1 MMHSAATAESPGAP
15 LRALEGLIPHANAMI
30 VADLT
35 TAAKA
40 HHGHRRTCSIMI
52 LCRWR
57 AAPGHC
63 SQGLIIHPLYM
74 CGDEAAG
81 FVT

>member
-1 MMHSAATAESPGAP
+1 MMHSAATGESPGAP

-30 VADLT
+30 VADST
-35 TAAKA
+35 GAKA
-40 HHGHRRTCSIMI
+40 YYGHRRTCNIMI

-63 SQGLIIHPLYM
+63 RQGLIIHPLHM